1 MHTPTAIPTPQ
12 PPATPEP
19 PPPRK
24 YTVSPKV
31 LAAARANLAKANAIS
46 KEVRYRPT
54 PKRLIACRANLVKA
68 LVALKDDQ
76 RAWAPRFRL
85 GTHTVSLRRS
95 LVLAGES
102 EAQYDAHRE
111 RFRRALAPRD
121 TVERKLTGALADV
134 CWRRLRILRLHSRRE
149 QERLRGLLRGAV
161 TRRWA
166 AAGGESLWDRTT
178 AQSVLEAFAEG
189 VPPLLA
195 ALERV
200 HTRLERL
207 VGAFVAR
214 REGRDPGKCALGRT
228 PVWAS
233 LWRQSE
239 AVLGNPFVA
248 PARVEG
254 VLVREIEGLLGRRE
268 PSVCDFPSWTWQV
281 SGSGGETFEGED
293 DLAAGV
299 ARMDRLAASTLPSAP
314 PGVEAF
320 PWGVSTSVAVA
331 ETAREGET
339 FQRNVSTEAVEAFAA
354 HLRLVGAAFPLP
366 KDDVT
371 GASPVA
377 CPELREVAAL
387 TWLHGLLF
395 ATQAETS
402 AARLNGALERAAE
415 STTPW
420 PPPDP
425 GGESSPAARGES
437 QADWSPADCSGSA
450 GEESQTD
457 SSRVPD

>member
-12 PPATPEP
+12 PPARSQQP
-19 PPPRK
+19 PPQRK

-31 LAAARANLAKANAIS
+31 LAAARANLAKANAIP

-68 LVALKDDQ
+68 LGALKDDQ

-166 AAGGESLWDRTT
+166 VAGNESLWDRMT
-178 AQSVLEAFAEG
+178 AQTVLEAFAEG
-189 VPPLLA
+189 VPPL
-195 ALERV
+195 
-200 HTRLERL
+200 
-207 VGAFVAR
+207 FVAR

-233 LWRQSE
+233 IWRQSQ

-268 PSVCDFPSWTWQV
+268 PSVCDFRNWTWQV
-281 SGSGGETFEGED
+281 SGPSGETFEGED

-314 PGVEAF
+314 PEVESF
-320 PWGVSTSVAVA
+320 PWGVSTNVAAA
-331 ETAREGET
+331 EAAREGET
-339 FQRNVSTEAVEAFAA
+339 FQRNVSTEAMEAFAA

-366 KDDVT
+366 MDET
-371 GASPVA
+371 TAASPVA

-387 TWLHGLLF
+387 TWLHGLLL

-402 AARLNGALERAAE
+402 AARLNGALERAAQ

-425 GGESSPAARGES
+425 GGESWPAAGGESQKDSSWAGRGES
-437 QADWSPADCSGSA
+437 QA
-450 GEESQTD
+450 
-457 SSRVPD
+457 